1 MDYNCSRIH
10 IINSNKPGMEATID
24 FSYDSKE
31 DVMTFLN
38 AKNQL
43 GVLNKIPFDVIIRLA
58 LKQNILCGL
67 IDGEEFTDEIYIDVN
82 DYLPNIVESEEL
94 LDNKILARRN
104 KQLIK

>member
-10 IINSNKPGMEATID
+10 VINSNRPGMEATID
-24 FSYDSKE
+24 FNYDSKE

-38 AKNQL
+38 AKQQI
-43 GVLNKIPFDVIIRLA
+43 GVLDKTQFEVVIRLA

-67 IDGEEFTDEIYIDVN
+67 IDGEEYTDEIYIDMA
-82 DYLPNIVESEEL
+82 DYLPNIKESESE

-104 KQLIK
+104 K